1 MTSRVLGVGLLGLLG
16 LLGRHERCA
25 RPLLGGFA
33 DPERVTHLGEFGFSI
48 TEPGFELAC
57 PRSQVSVL
65 GAGGRQLPAHQ
76 VGEVNV
82 FLRTFARLRCHAHGE
97 LRAVPGRGLAHLEND
112 GVEKRSSTAGEDQV
126 DDGDQTGAD
135 ARDVGENGQRGH
147 DDNET
152 GGGNAPA
159 GTSRP
164 VLALGY
170 SCTHAIH
177 VRTGA
182 GVSLMARRNETEEV

>member
-1 MTSRVLGVGLLGLLG
+1 MTSRLLRVGLLG

-25 RPLLGGFA
+25 GPLLGGFA
-33 DPERVTHLGEFGFSI
+33 DPERVTHLGEFGLGI

-57 PRSQVSVL
+57 PRSQVSIL
-65 GAGGRQLPAHQ
+65 GTGGRQLAAHQ
-76 VGEVNV
+76 VGEVDV
-82 FLRTFARLRCHAHGE
+82 FLRTFARLRRHAHGE
-97 LRAVPGRGLAHLEND
+97 LRAVPGRRLAHLEND
-112 GVEKRSSTAGEDQV
+112 GVEERSSTTGEDQV
-126 DDGDQTGAD
+126 DDDDETGAY
-135 ARDVGENGQRGH
+135 ARDEGENGQRGR

-182 GVSLMARRNETEEV
+182 GVSRMARRNETEVV